1 MKTCSYPWEQV
12 VQAAYKKYPNPHSPN
27 VVATDVVE
35 RKVNCDKIITKR
47 ILGTK
52 WNVSYL
58 VTKVDNW
65 FSLSTSDGLIVSQ
78 IVGDCGLVYG
88 AEKSWLSRSKK
99 VLTLR
104 TQNV

>member
-1 MKTCSYPWEQV
+1 MAFNLCVRVSQFIASNVIRYRTYSYPWEQV

-35 RKVNCDKIITKR
+35 REVICDKIITKR

-58 VTKVDNW
+58 VTKVDNC
-65 FSLSTSDGLIVSQ
+65 FTPTIE
-78 IVGDCGLVYG
+78 Y
-88 AEKSWLSRSKK
+88 R
-99 VLTLR
+99 
-104 TQNV
+104 